1 MRERLARVALLVF
14 FFLGIG
20 SSLPWNV
27 FITAQSY
34 FQHRLSDTTYED
46 SFLNWFSMAFNVS
59 TLMTMLVRTA
69 VIAERMTRAV
79 HTVFFALVVIMG
91 VMAMHCAWTRM
102 PEFQGTGITN
112 QPHCSHSI
120 LTLYLWFHAR
130 VVALLLQ
137 GTRSFIRL

>member
-1 MRERLARVALLVF
+1 MRERFATVVWIVF
-14 FFLGIG
+14 FFIGIG

-34 FQHRLSDTTYED
+34 FQHRLSGTTYED

-69 VIAERMTRAV
+69 VIAERMTSAV

-91 VMAMHCAWTRM
+91 VMSMHCAWTRM
-102 PEFQGTGITN
+102 PEFQGPGAPN
-112 QPHCSHSI
+112 Q
-120 LTLYLWFHAR
+120 R
-130 VVALLLQ
+130 Q
-137 GTRSFIRL
+137 